1 MPTLRR
7 YVARQ
12 FGTNMGLMLLAF
24 VSLLQLLDLLA
35 NADDIVKLHGTGLGA
50 FLRHAML
57 NTPEITTVV
66 TPICA
71 LLASLLTLARLALGN
86 EVLALKAAGL
96 PYYRLLMA
104 FVPVALVVGVAHFL
118 VSDQL
123 TPPAAR
129 ALLQWDSES
138 PKAKLDTKIKG
149 GFWIRD
155 GDTLVRVSRVSQRGS
170 ELTGLTLFQRDK
182 RGEVVLRLAA
192 ESAEHHGG
200 AWQLRNVERLALTQG
215 DLGTITTVPAMGWN
229 TSLTPRQFS
238 DFVSPASALSLL
250 ELWRF
255 VTHAGIGSHPG
266 YFYLTWFSKRLS
278 LPITSLMMVLLAA
291 PVAQS
296 MQRQGG
302 LVRGIA
308 IGVALGFLYFVADG
322 FVLTLGEV
330 GTLPP
335 IVAAWSPAL
344 LFGLLGG
351 AFLVRMEGV

>member
-1 MPTLRR
+1 MVAADRRFPRQPGQCRAQRPAGQDRLVPLPAGAGLPARHRLAPAPPWRRAGDRRHPPRPLQPPAAVRRQRGADRPSLAGGVALVALHRAQQLQRLGPLHGLPAARRPSGGSPARFDERPAESAAPPAGAERHLMPTLRR

-35 NADDIVKLHGTGLGA
+35 NADDIVKLHGTGLSA

-57 NTPEITTVV
+57 NTPEIATVV

-96 PYYRLLMA
+96 PYYRLLWA
-104 FVPVALVVGVAHFL
+104 FAPVALIVGVAHFL

-138 PKAKLDTKIKG
+138 PRAKLDTKIKG

-192 ESAEHHGG
+192 ESAGHHDG

-215 DLGTITTVPAMGWN
+215 DLGTITTV
-229 TSLTPRQFS
+229 
-238 DFVSPASALSLL
+238 
-250 ELWRF
+250 
-255 VTHAGIGSHPG
+255 
-266 YFYLTWFSKRLS
+266 
-278 LPITSLMMVLLAA
+278 
-291 PVAQS
+291 
-296 MQRQGG
+296 
-302 LVRGIA
+302 
-308 IGVALGFLYFVADG
+308 
-322 FVLTLGEV
+322 
-330 GTLPP
+330 
-335 IVAAWSPAL
+335 
-344 LFGLLGG
+344 
-351 AFLVRMEGV
+351 

>member
-50 FLRHAML
+50 FLRHAVL

-71 LLASLLTLARLALGN
+71 LLASLLTLARLALSN

-104 FVPVALVVGVAHFL
+104 FVPVALIVGVAHFL

-123 TPPAAR
+123 TPPASR

-138 PKAKLDTKIKG
+138 PRFKLDTKIKG

-170 ELTGLTLFQRDK
+170 ELSGLTLFQRDK

-192 ESAEHHGG
+192 ESAGHHDG

-215 DLGTITTVPAMGWN
+215 DLGTITTVPTMGWN

-238 DFVSPASALSLL
+238 DFVSPASALSLI

-278 LPITSLMMVLLAA
+278 LPIASFMMVLLAA

-308 IGVALGFLYFVADG
+308 LGVALGFLYFVADG

-335 IVAAWSPAL
+335 IIAAWSPAL
-344 LFGLLGG
+344 LFGLVGG